1 MDKKVFFC
9 ILGWAGIT
17 LYLFFYNINPSWT
30 LLVLA
35 LICFLIA
42 IILSKKDEKDKK
54 TIKETED
61 E

>member
-1 MDKKVFFC
+1 
-9 ILGWAGIT
+9 
-17 LYLFFYNINPSWT
+17 
-30 LLVLA
+30 LVLA